1 MDLLEEADEQAV
13 QAFAEESDD
22 DDGVLPIIIVLRAR
36 DFTKAEKEEADR
48 KNLGFEAVGGAI

>member
-1 MDLLEEADEQAV
+1 MDLIEEADEQAV

-22 DDGVLPIIIVLRAR
+22 DDCPIKIALRVR

-48 KNLGFEAVGGAI
+48 KNLGFEAFENAI